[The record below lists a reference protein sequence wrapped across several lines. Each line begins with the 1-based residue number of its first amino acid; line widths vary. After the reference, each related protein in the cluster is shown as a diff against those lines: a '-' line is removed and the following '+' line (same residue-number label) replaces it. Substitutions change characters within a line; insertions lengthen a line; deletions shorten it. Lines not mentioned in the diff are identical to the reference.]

1 MIEKKINIQG
11 NEYIKMKK
19 IKGKKN
25 TYIEYRCEE
34 LGAIKFFEIENG
46 SLTEISDKVDL
57 REAIGKNYI
66 IK

>member
-1 MIEKKINIQG
+1 MIENKVIIQG

-19 IKGKKN
+19 IKGKKT

-34 LGAIKFFEIENG
+34 LGSIKFFEVENG
-46 SLTEISDKVDL
+46 SLKEISDKIDL
-57 REAIGKNYI
+57 KETIGKNYI

>member
-1 MIEKKINIQG
+1 MIENKLNIQG

-25 TYIEYRCEE
+25 TYIEYRCEK
-34 LGAIKFFEIENG
+34 LGTIKFFEVENG
-46 SLTEISDKVDL
+46 SLKEISDKIDL
-57 REAIGKNYI
+57 KETVGKNYI

>member
-1 MIEKKINIQG
+1 MIENKINIKG

-34 LGAIKFFEIENG
+34 LGAIKFFEVENG
-46 SLTEISDKVDL
+46 SLKEISDKIDFK
-57 REAIGKNYI
+57 ETIGKNYI